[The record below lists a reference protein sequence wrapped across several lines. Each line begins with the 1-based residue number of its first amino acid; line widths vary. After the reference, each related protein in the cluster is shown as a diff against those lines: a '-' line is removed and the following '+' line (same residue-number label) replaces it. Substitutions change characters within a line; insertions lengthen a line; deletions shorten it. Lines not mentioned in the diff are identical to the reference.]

1 MMRELVVC
9 TKQVEGEEGDAV
21 RYRYSIL
28 IDEMDVGPFSCESYG
43 GKDRPGANRAI
54 GRCGPCDHQHPQD

>member
-43 GKDRPGANRAI
+43 VKIAPGANRAI
-54 GRCGPCDHQHPQD
+54 GRCGPW